1 MKTKTER
8 VMRVYKTENDAIAF
22 ATIRN
27 KAAER
32 AGNFHDIMTVIE
44 HPEGFAMCDIRTAI
58 ETELPYTIYR

>member
-1 MKTKTER
+1 MKTKNET
-8 VMRVYKTENDAIAF
+8 VLRVYKTENTAIQF

-32 AGNFHDIMTVIE
+32 AGNFHDIMAVVE
-44 HPEGFAMCDIRTAI
+44 HPEGFAMCDLRTAI